1 MNYTGGFPMTYQ
13 EKKSIVSIFSVILI
27 FVLYCLYMYPRYPEG
42 GMDSPETLR
51 YWGSFVLI
59 LILVSIIA
67 HIVISIVF
75 SIVFR
80 MTTNEKEPSF
90 ADELNM
96 LIELKAQRNSFLLF
110 IVGFVL
116 AMASLLVYTSSQAMF
131 IILIGSGFCSDV
143 AGSIS
148 KLYYY
153 RKGV

>member
-1 MNYTGGFPMTYQ
+1 PCDSHPLRTVYSGSPITYVRMSRWISHLCMTSCHHSKNKLTYCKVYFTLCIGKYSFSIMNYTGGFPMTYQ

-80 MTTNEKEPSF
+80 MTT
-90 ADELNM
+90 
-96 LIELKAQRNSFLLF
+96 
-110 IVGFVL
+110 
-116 AMASLLVYTSSQAMF
+116 
-131 IILIGSGFCSDV
+131 
-143 AGSIS
+143 
-148 KLYYY
+148 
-153 RKGV
+153 